1 MEDLSISQTRITS
14 PSHPI
19 LAAPGFLLSVQ
30 LVVPVEA
37 SVGFGSVTGALGS
50 TSSLL
55 SPLALIPW
63 LVPVRLAFRGL
74 IALAF

>member
-1 MEDLSISQTRITS
+1 MLVF
-14 PSHPI
+14 PVV
-19 LAAPGFLLSVQ
+19 AA
-30 LVVPVEA
+30 
-37 SVGFGSVTGALGS
+37 VGSGSVTGALGS
-50 TSSLL
+50 TPPLL